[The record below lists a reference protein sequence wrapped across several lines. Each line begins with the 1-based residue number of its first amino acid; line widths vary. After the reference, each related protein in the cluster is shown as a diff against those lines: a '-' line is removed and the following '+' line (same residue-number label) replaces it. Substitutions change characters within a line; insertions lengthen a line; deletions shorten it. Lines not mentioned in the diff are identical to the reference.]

1 MVPQNLV
8 AEATQNY
15 NKAPKRSRYKPGTSL
30 GSLYIIDYHGCNY
43 NGKPMGKD
51 AFVTVYC
58 KNCGMIETICVS
70 KFRHFNGSN
79 IACTHCLGDKKKKS
93 SNESIICELL
103 DKLGVFYAREKTVYD
118 CKNPRT
124 GRALRFDFW
133 IPAYNCFIEAH
144 GSQHF
149 HEWGLSS
156 DSLEERK
163 YRDRVKEDYCKKHG
177 YKLLLFNSQ
186 FISELDAVTLKKK
199 LEG

>member
-30 GSLYIIDYHGCNY
+30 GSLYIVDYHGCNY

-70 KFRHFNGSN
+70 KFRNFNGSN
-79 IACTHCLGDKKKKS
+79 IACTHCLEDKKKKS

-103 DKLGVFYAREKTVYD
+103 DKLGVFYVREKTVYD

-133 IPAYNCFIEAH
+133 IPAYNCFIEAQ

-163 YRDRVKEDYCKKHG
+163 YRDRVKEDYCKEHG
-177 YKLLLFNSQ
+177 YKLLPFDSQ
-186 FISELDAVTLKKK
+186 SISELDAATLKKK

>member
-43 NGKPMGKD
+43 NGRPMGKD

-133 IPAYNCFIEAH
+133 IPAYNCFIEAQ